1 MAEKNTTARYR
12 NFACVIYPDSVD
24 PEWQDIIVQEH
35 VSVFVSPLHDQD
47 CNPTGE
53 LKKPHRHV
61 MVMYEG
67 KKSESQVKEFFS
79 KFGGVGYE
87 VVNSL
92 RGYSRYLCHLDN
104 PEKAQYNQDDVICF
118 NGADYSAAIGLPTD
132 KYKAVNEMC
141 EWINENDIFAFSDLF
156 DYARINRGD
165 WFRVLCDNCAIVMK
179 EYLKSRSW
187 KAERSENM

>member
-1 MAEKNTTARYR
+1 MDDKKTTARYR
-12 NFACVIYPDSVD
+12 NFACVIYPDSVV
-24 PEWQDIIVQEH
+24 PEWKDIITQEH

-47 CNPTGE
+47 FNPDGE
-53 LKKPHRHV
+53 IKKPHRHV

-67 KKSESQVKEFFS
+67 KKSDIQVKEFFS
-79 KFGGVGYE
+79 KFGGVGFE

-118 NGADYSAAIGLPTD
+118 GGADYSAAIGLPTD
-132 KYKAVNEMC
+132 KYKAVREMID
-141 EWINENDIFAFSDLF
+141 WILENDIVAFSDVVE
-156 DYARINRGD
+156 YAKENRFD
-165 WFRVLCDNCAIVMK
+165 WFRCLCDNSALIIK

-187 KAERSENM
+187 KSENQ